1 MGLSKELKQADLNLL
16 VTLHL
21 LMKYRSVKLVAEEMC
36 LSQSAVS
43 RALGRLRETFS
54 DPLFIRHH
62 AGLEPTDKARMIEVQ
77 LSSIINEVD
86 DLLADSP
93 FDLASCNEDFV
104 ISAPSLIGC
113 YLIPSLVVQLIKF
126 APKCSLQEVQS
137 VSYPSR
143 LLEDGTVDFVLHNV
157 PIIDKNYYCQ
167 HLGKLHINLFVRES
181 HPLANRQNLNI
192 QDLKPFPILG
202 NLVERTKNSSYESP
216 ITTLCEKIGG
226 RSKPILRSVQL
237 HSLFETVNQTDSI
250 LLATSTLR
258 KDTLSG
264 FSLKVLEVDQALIP
278 PMDMY
283 LVALKSKLKNPSYD
297 WLKEQIIENV
307 KNICS

>member
-126 APKCSLQEVQS
+126 AP
-137 VSYPSR
+137 
-143 LLEDGTVDFVLHNV
+143 
-157 PIIDKNYYCQ
+157 
-167 HLGKLHINLFVRES
+167 
-181 HPLANRQNLNI
+181 
-192 QDLKPFPILG
+192 
-202 NLVERTKNSSYESP
+202 
-216 ITTLCEKIGG
+216 
-226 RSKPILRSVQL
+226 
-237 HSLFETVNQTDSI
+237 
-250 LLATSTLR
+250 
-258 KDTLSG
+258 
-264 FSLKVLEVDQALIP
+264 
-278 PMDMY
+278 
-283 LVALKSKLKNPSYD
+283 
-297 WLKEQIIENV
+297 
-307 KNICS
+307 